1 MKNPIKI
8 LTVIGARPQFIKA
21 AVISRLIADEAAA
34 EEIIIHTGQHFDQN
48 MSSVF
53 FEQMCITPPNYNL
66 GINSINH
73 GAMTGRMI
81 RQIEEIIN
89 IEHPDWVL
97 VYGDTNSTL
106 AGAMA
111 AIKLGIKIAHVESGL
126 RSYNMNMPEEINR
139 ILTDRISTRLFC
151 PTAAAMRN
159 LLKEGIHENLCLL
172 SGDVMLDAFLFYHD
186 KAKKPAVNLPDRY
199 TLATIHR
206 SENTDDS
213 AKLTGIFAAF
223 NAAAHDTPVVLPL
236 HPRTA
241 QAINKEDFPE
251 ITFIEPVGY
260 FEMLYLLKKCSLVI
274 TDSGGLQKEAYFS
287 QRPCLTVRDQTEW
300 VELVE
305 NGYNLLSPG
314 SPSDI
319 AQGIEQML
327 NSKLDFSA
335 DLYGDGRA
343 GAKILKDIIHLSGG
357 KI

>member
-199 TLATIHR
+199 ILATIHR

-314 SPSDI
+314 CPSDI

>member
-199 TLATIHR
+199 ILATIHR